1 MRTIVLDHEGFLW
14 GLGGWSGIETV
25 PNQLQR
31 CLQGRFERSIVKSS
45 GNSTCRTRF
54 SFETDPR
61 FNQPV
66 HRIMIQNLARRT
78 RQVTVCTVLT
88 AVISTT
94 SLFAQGVP
102 PKQDTLLTRWVIDGG
117 PTMLFIGA
125 AIVAFIAIGIYN
137 FMLLTKAKFCPDDLK
152 AVLMDHMANCRVRS
166 AIEVA
171 ATHPSYLGR
180 MVAYSFPNIDATQ
193 PETLGRDQVE
203 DAMADFSVNENR
215 KIMTWIN
222 YISVIAQASPMLGLL
237 GTVIGMVSAFGTLKT
252 SGGAD
257 PSQLAGDISVALLT
271 TLWGLINAI
280 PCIVVFYILKNKFAN
295 LVAETVH
302 TCEELLNA
310 AVATVNA
317 DTLYAKIPEG
327 IAV

>member
-1 MRTIVLDHEGFLW
+1 MTRYFANRT
-14 GLGGWSGIETV
+14 
-25 PNQLQR
+25 
-31 CLQGRFERSIVKSS
+31 KSVTLS
-45 GNSTCRTRF
+45 SLVIFIATA
-54 SFETDPR
+54 
-61 FNQPV
+61 PV
-66 HRIMIQNLARRT
+66 
-78 RQVTVCTVLT
+78 
-88 AVISTT
+88 
-94 SLFAQGVP
+94 LFAADA
-102 PKQDTLLTRWVIDGG
+102 PKKDTLLSKWVTDGG

-125 AIVAFIAIGIYN
+125 AIVAFIAIAIYN
-137 FMLLTKAKFCPDDLK
+137 FMFLTKAKFCPPDLK

-171 ATHPSYLGR
+171 STHPSYLGR
-180 MVAYSFPNIDATQ
+180 MVAYSFPNIDATR
-193 PETLGRDQVE
+193 PEDLGRDQVE
-203 DAMADFSVNENR
+203 DAMADFCNNENR

-257 PSQLAGDISVALLT
+257 PGQLAGDISVALLT

-280 PCIVVFYILKNKFAN
+280 PCIIVFYILKNRFAE
-295 LVAETVH
+295 LVAECVH
-302 TCEELLNA
+302 TCEGMLNA
-310 AVATVNA
+310 SVATVNA